1 MMDTDLTDENYDLAN
16 AEAEGDAIRREM
28 AEEMGAHFDVDGDLM
43 PQPWDDEYADQ
54 FSDSAADDYYAEAF
68 QEGDFW

>member
-1 MMDTDLTDENYDLAN
+1 MMDTDLTDENFDLAN
-16 AEAEGDAIRREM
+16 AEAEGEAIRREM
-28 AEEMGAHFDVDGDLM
+28 AEEMGAHFDVDGCLHPEM
-43 PQPWDDEYADQ
+43 DEYADQ

>member
-16 AEAEGDAIRREM
+16 AEAEGEAIRREM

-43 PQPWDDEYADQ
+43 PQPWDDGYGHDPYYPEMDDFDADVFDPYEY
-54 FSDSAADDYYAEAF
+54 
-68 QEGDFW
+68 